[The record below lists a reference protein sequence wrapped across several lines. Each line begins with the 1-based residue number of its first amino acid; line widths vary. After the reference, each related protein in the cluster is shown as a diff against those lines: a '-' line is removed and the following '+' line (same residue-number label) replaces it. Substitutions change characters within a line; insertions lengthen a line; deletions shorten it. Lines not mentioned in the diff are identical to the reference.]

1 MKLKLMTI
9 LFAIT
14 TIIFGILT
22 YVYYLKSESRTKLLA
37 YRELTITN
45 YKKVINAIGK
55 SGEIPIEKL
64 KTELKAEFNVD
75 EKIGYYDHDK
85 EYYCVLNP
93 KNSDVNNRGI
103 WEFMGLELILD
114 ERKKFK
120 TVNMHKP

>member
-9 LFAIT
+9 M
-14 TIIFGILT
+14 FGILTIILGIST
-22 YVYYLKSESRTKLLA
+22 YVYYLKSESRTELLTD
-37 YRELTITN
+37 RELTITN

-55 SGEIPIEKL
+55 SGGISIEKL

-75 EKIGYYDHDK
+75 EEIGYYDHNK
-85 EYYCVLNP
+85 EYYYVLNP
-93 KNSDVNNRGI
+93 KKRDVNYREI